1 MSAKKEKQQEQL
13 KEKEKEKN
21 NVNKY
26 LIDLLH
32 SSEFLFFSTFDYEK
46 DEQIE
51 TVNLFPLMLNDN
63 KDVINK
69 NNILNQLLAL
79 NITTQSTIEDIE
91 KLNDKYI
98 YLGYRL
104 VILDEI
110 PLDKDLYGYVVF
122 ETDKEWTEYFNIIGS
137 ENCLFI
143 HHLDNKKTIDYS
155 NTYTIIK
162 TAKPIYIY
170 FEKVN

>member
-1 MSAKKEKQQEQL
+1 MRDKEFIS
-13 KEKEKEKN
+13 
-21 NVNKY
+21 
-26 LIDLLH
+26 LID
-32 SSEFLFFSTFDYEK
+32 K
-46 DEQIE
+46 QIFKSNDIKYNKTE
-51 TVNLFPLMLNDN
+51 LILYDNIDPLNTDFESYN
-63 KDVINK
+63 I
-69 NNILNQLLAL
+69 NILNQLLAL

-104 VILDEI
+104 VILDEV
-110 PLDKDLYGYVVF
+110 PVDKDLYGYIVF
-122 ETDKEWTEYFNIIGS
+122 ETDKEWREYFNIIGS

-155 NTYTIIK
+155 NTYTTIK
-162 TAKPIYIY
+162 TAKPIYII